1 MSKLHLC
8 AHTHMHTPQTDTHH
22 FCRCPAVL
30 QSACAILFTSNYRT
44 SGTALLGRQ
53 KSLLNCKSLLLLLF
67 SNSAHSYELC
77 LAQKPLFRT
86 KWNLQKIIS
95 LYLLSFQNEKNT
107 GSKFLLLSL
116 VRILS
121 YFTSFKSFSILKHD
135 FKNYLAQKV
144 FWWSL
149 NEWKVHIKKQSFTY
163 QLSSL

>member
-1 MSKLHLC
+1 MCTHTH
-8 AHTHMHTPQTDTHH
+8 AHTTNRHTPLLQMPSSSTICM
-22 FCRCPAVL
+22 CRT
-30 QSACAILFTSNYRT
+30 AILFTSNYRT